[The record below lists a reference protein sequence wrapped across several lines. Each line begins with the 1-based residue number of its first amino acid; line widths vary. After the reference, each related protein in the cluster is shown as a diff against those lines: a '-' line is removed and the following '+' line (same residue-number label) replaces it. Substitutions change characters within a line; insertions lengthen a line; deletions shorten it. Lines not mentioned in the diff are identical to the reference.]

1 MIIIIFIRELG
12 FYLALDYISRLYT
25 KIPRIMGE
33 LNVKKLTQN
42 EEKVGY
48 IDQLLTD
55 IEALE
60 YMLENKMFKKT
71 PVRIGAEQEFCLT
84 DENWEPTNI
93 ADKILED
100 INDPHFTSEL
110 TLYNLEINLDPLVLN
125 DQCFSELHKQL
136 RELIDKAKSSAAKH
150 GTKVILTGILPTVDT
165 KYLETSYMTPLTRY
179 RVLNEAIK
187 DIRKD
192 DIELHIKGVDEVNLH
207 HDTILYEGC
216 NTSFQ
221 SHLQIDADNFA
232 DTYNWA
238 QAIAGPILSISANSP
253 LLLGQELWEETRIAL
268 FTQSVDTRASTF
280 ILNEKESRVGFG
292 NDWVSGS
299 VADFYKDAIIRF
311 RSLLTT
317 DFDTDS
323 MTLLKSGQIPK
334 LRALALHNG
343 TIYKWN
349 RVCYGV
355 TDNVPNVRIE
365 NRYMPSGPTTDDE
378 IANMMLWVGV
388 MMGRP
393 KAFDE
398 IHNKMNFKDIKG
410 NFFNAAR
417 YGMAA
422 QFYWNGKLISSQEL
436 LLDHFLP
443 MAFRGLYSMGVAPK
457 DAEHY
462 LSIIEN
468 RIRSNNG
475 SRWMIKSFRKLK
487 ESYNVTDALKI
498 LVATMYERQEK
509 RYTVDIWQ
517 LPRGDEYVISEDHL
531 KVKDRMNRK
540 TLTAQEND
548 SAELVLKMML
558 WKNIHHAPI
567 LDQNL
572 DLSGLLSWTD
582 VKNYMENP
590 AKLKE
595 NISTLMTRDLITA
608 GPETPLKDAKELMSS
623 NNINCLPVVEGKK
636 LIGIITT
643 NDL

>member
-1 MIIIIFIRELG
+1 
-12 FYLALDYISRLYT
+12 
-25 KIPRIMGE
+25 MGE
-33 LNVKKLTQN
+33 FNVKKLTRN
-42 EEKVGY
+42 EDKVGY

-60 YMLENKMFKKT
+60 FMLENGMFKKR
-71 PVRIGAEQEFCLT
+71 PVRIGAEQEFCLVE
-84 DENWEPTNI
+84 ENWEPTNK
-93 ADKILED
+93 ANKVLKD

-125 DQCFSELHKQL
+125 DLCFSELHKQL
-136 RELIDKAKSSAAKH
+136 NELLEKAKSSAAKH
-150 GTKVILTGILPTVDT
+150 KTKVLLTGILPTVDT
-165 KYLETSYMTPLTRY
+165 KFLETAYMTPLERY
-179 RVLNEAIK
+179 HVLNEAIK
-187 DIRKD
+187 DIRKE

-207 HDTILYEGC
+207 HNTILYEGC

-221 SHLQIDADNFA
+221 SHLQIDADDFA

-238 QAIAGPILSISANSP
+238 QAIAGPILSIAANSP

-299 VADFYKDAIIRF
+299 IADFYKDAVIRF
-311 RSLLTT
+311 RSLITT
-317 DFDTDS
+317 DFETDS
-323 MTLLKSGQIPK
+323 MSLLKSGQTPK

-349 RVCYGV
+349 RLCYGV
-355 TDNVPNVRIE
+355 TDNVPHVRIE

-393 KAFDE
+393 KAFE
-398 IHNKMNFKDIKG
+398 NIHKKMNFKDAKG

-422 QFYWNGKLISSQEL
+422 QFHWDGKLLSSHKV

-443 MAFRGLYSMGVAPK
+443 MAYRGLYSMGVAPR

-475 SRWMIKSFRKLK
+475 SRWIVKSFRKLK
-487 ESYNVTDALKI
+487 ENYKTPDALKI
-498 LVATMYERQEK
+498 LVATMHERQEK
-509 RYTVDIWQ
+509 HYTVDVWQ
-517 LPRGDEYVISEDHL
+517 LPRGDEYLIPEDTL
-531 KVKDRMNRK
+531 KVKDRMNTK

-572 DLSGLLSWTD
+572 DLSGLLTWTD
-582 VKNYMENP
+582 VKNYVENP
-590 AKLKE
+590 AKLKSS
-595 NISTLMTRDLITA
+595 IGTLMTRDLITA
-608 GPETPLKDAKELMSS
+608 TSETPLKEAEELMSA
-623 NNINCLPVVEGKK
+623 NKINCLPVVEGKK